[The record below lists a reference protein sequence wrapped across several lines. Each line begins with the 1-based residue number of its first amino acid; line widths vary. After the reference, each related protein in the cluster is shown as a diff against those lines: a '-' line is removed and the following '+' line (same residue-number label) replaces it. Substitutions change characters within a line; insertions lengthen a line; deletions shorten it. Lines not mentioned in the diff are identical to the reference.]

1 MKIKTLEERAK
12 EFAYRE
18 DTAKM
23 KGRSYQDGL
32 YFGFIAGINSNYS
45 KAKNISENIDLLN
58 RIFQYSLDEKNDVL
72 DIINSEITALY
83 FKSLGLFI
91 SEEIALKKIEEL

>member
-18 DTAKM
+18 DTANIKD
-23 KGRSYQDGL
+23 RIYQDGL
-32 YFGFIAGINSNYS
+32 YFGFIEGVNSNYI

-72 DIINSEITALY
+72 DIINAEITALY

-91 SEEIALKKIEEL
+91 SEETALKKIE